1 MYVNVVDYTPVV
13 MRSNIRYSRD
23 LAVSSDTWIC
33 K

>member
-1 MYVNVVDYTPVV
+1 MYVYVVDYTPVV
-13 MRSNIRYSRD
+13 MHSITHYSRD